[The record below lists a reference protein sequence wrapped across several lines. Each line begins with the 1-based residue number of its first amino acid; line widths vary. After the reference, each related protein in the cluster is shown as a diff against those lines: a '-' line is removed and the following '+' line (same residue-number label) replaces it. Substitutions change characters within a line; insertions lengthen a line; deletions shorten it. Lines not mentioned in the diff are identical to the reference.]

1 MLITPSGIV
10 MEVREVQDSNAY
22 ISSVVTLFGIVMDL
36 SDEQFLNVL
45 FPILVA
51 GPSRVIIPC
60 PS

>member
-36 SDEQFLNVL
+36 SDEQFLNV
-45 FPILVA
+45 
-51 GPSRVIIPC
+51 
-60 PS
+60 